1 MKIVS
6 IILARGG
13 SKGIPKKNIIN
24 INGKPL
30 IQYSIEA
37 SQKSCVKNCW
47 VSTDCSEIKQIAHSL
62 GTNVLDR
69 PENLATDTASSDDAL
84 VHFSKHVD
92 FDILVFIQPTSPLI
106 ESKDIDAGLDLL
118 LNSIESYDSI
128 FSCCKEHWI
137 PKWSLDIKPYNWD
150 IMNRPR
156 RQDMPEQLVENGA
169 LYITTKKQLLKS
181 QLRYGGKIGYLEM
194 PLYRSFQ
201 IDTLDDI
208 ELIKKIL

>member
-69 PENLATDTASSDDAL
+69 PKNLSTDTASSDDAL

-92 FDILVFIQPTSPLI
+92 FDILVFIQPTSPLFNENDLVSNDTYNFPNPFNPVTQVQYDISQYGQVIMRVYDLRGREVVQLINEHQNPGHYAISWNAENNASGMYFI
-106 ESKDIDAGLDLL
+106 EMLIRSG
-118 LNSIESYDSI
+118 
-128 FSCCKEHWI
+128 EH
-137 PKWSLDIKPYNWD
+137 PVFHEVRK
-150 IMNRPR
+150 
-156 RQDMPEQLVENGA
+156 V
-169 LYITTKKQLLKS
+169 LYLK
-181 QLRYGGKIGYLEM
+181 
-194 PLYRSFQ
+194 
-201 IDTLDDI
+201 
-208 ELIKKIL
+208 